1 MRSVTPIKTA
11 KIGYIIISSL
21 TMVLGI
27 FFMLF
32 PAFAMNFIGIAL
44 GIALIVFGAI
54 RIIGY
59 FSKDLFRLA
68 FQYDLAFGILLIIL
82 GAIIM
87 LKFNYLFNLIS
98 ILLGVYTL
106 TDGLFKIQI
115 AVDSKKFG
123 IKQWWLTL
131 TMALLTV
138 IIGFVLLFCPATGAK
153 TITVLIGAA
162 LLLEGILNLSVV
174 ITSVKIVRN
183 QKPDMIEI
191 EYYEERKE

>member
-27 FFMLF
+27 IFMLF

-87 LKFNYLFNLIS
+87 IKFNYLFNLIS

-138 IIGFVLLFCPATGAK
+138 VIGFVLLFCPTTGAK
-153 TITVLIGAA
+153 TITVLIGVA

>member
-153 TITVLIGAA
+153 TITVLTGAA